1 MKLIREPAGV
11 DHSRRRFIKSSSMIT
26 ASSTIIGMTP
36 VVARST
42 MLNSV
47 SSISSNPIA
56 INSLG
61 FNGQRRD
68 PVTNN
73 YHLGNGYRVYN
84 PRTIRF
90 NAPDSMSPFGK
101 GGINSYAY
109 CLGDPI
115 NKSDPSGHFAF
126 LTFLIGAIVGAV
138 VGAGV
143 SAASEGIYMA
153 IDSNHKFD
161 WKSVAIGAGVGFITG
176 GIGTAA
182 SGASKAG
189 TSLYTTLAKSAAIDF
204 ISVPLSAVTA
214 LSMQPGAPKWL
225 QTTGKVVGF
234 SLAIAG
240 VAYGLKGAT
249 KLARNVA
256 RGRFMGSGSTAR
268 AMQRV
273 GKTRITDDYK
283 LYSVISRRE
292 MLFQGI
298 SIATGLASAT
308 SGVAFNTLNHLGKD
322 SYMSNIMMRAFHFTS
337 SASGYASGRSLNI
350 IKAFK
355 SDRVGFTSSRFT
367 DLSHLTG
374 LIGLLATEPG
384 SQSNNIL
391 NKISFMAGVNSVY
404 TLNLQNHLKYFD
416 KKSEV
421 IGRSYKS
428 YGFDA

>member
-1 MKLIREPAGV
+1 MKLIREPIGV

-36 VVARST
+36 VVARSA
-42 MLNSV
+42 MLKST

-56 INSLG
+56 INAIG

-68 PVTNN
+68 PITNS

-84 PRTIRF
+84 PRMMRF

-138 VGAGV
+138 VGASV
-143 SAASEGIYMA
+143 SAASEGIHMA

-161 WKSVAIGAGVGFITG
+161 WKQVAIGAGVGFITG

-182 SGASKAG
+182 SGTAKAG
-189 TSLYTTLAKSAAIDF
+189 TSLATTLAKSAAIDLV
-204 ISVPLSAVTA
+204 SVPLSAITA

-225 QTTGKVVGF
+225 QTTGKVIGF

-240 VAYGLKGAT
+240 VGYGLKGAT
-249 KLARNVA
+249 NLARNVA
-256 RGRFMGSGSTAR
+256 RGSVVSSRTAKWMRAAGKMRGS
-268 AMQRV
+268 
-273 GKTRITDDYK
+273 DPYK
-283 LYSVISRRE
+283 LFSSVISKRE
-292 MLFQGI
+292 ALFQGI

-308 SGVAFNTLNHLGKD
+308 SGVVFNTLNHLGKD
-322 SYMSNIMMRAFHFTS
+322 SYNSNIAMRAFHFTS

-350 IKAFK
+350 MKTFK
-355 SDRVGFTSSRFT
+355 SDKVGFVSSRFT

-391 NKISFMAGVNSVY
+391 NSISFMSGVNSVY

-421 IGRSYKS
+421 IGTKYTN